1 MSIKFN
7 ADNIFAIAE
16 KIEQNGAR
24 FYRNAAEKAGSYDAA
39 EVLRGLAVDEE
50 AHEKFFIGLRKEMG
64 DVETLDFDPDG
75 KLAEYLSVMADGLVF
90 DVNTD
95 PSDMLA
101 GSESPEDVLK
111 MAIGLE
117 KDSVVF
123 YAGMRDLVPEKYG
136 KDKLDGI
143 IREEGRHILK
153 LTNVLK
159 SLG

>member
-1 MSIKFN
+1 MGIKFN
-7 ADNIFAIAE
+7 ADSIFAIAE

-24 FYRNAAEKAGSYDAA
+24 FYRNAAEKADLFDAA
-39 EVLRGLAVDEE
+39 EILRGLATDEE
-50 AHEKFFIGLRKEMG
+50 SHEKFFANLRKEMG
-64 DVETLDFDPDG
+64 NIETLDFDPDG
-75 KLAEYLSVMADGLVF
+75 KLAEYLSVMADGSVF
-90 DVNTD
+90 DINTD
-95 PSDMLA
+95 PSDMLT
-101 GSESPEDVLK
+101 GSESAKDLFK

-153 LTNVLK
+153 LTNALK